1 MNRRTFLTS
10 TGAAALALPALSH
23 LSEAA
28 PQSLSPPD
36 ISKSFEPWLDIKLDA
51 FTWNVEQLSARA
63 GNRPVMAVLKDN
75 AYGHG
80 LVGVASHLDTLPQVN
95 SFAVVKIQEAI
106 DIKNSSARKPV
117 VLLGP
122 TTDEEL
128 EYVVAHDIIPS
139 VYHDRSRFMQ
149 SLSVKYQKKIKTH
162 LYVDTG
168 MGRVGVPYYQ
178 AMPVIEA
185 LAGQNGIVFDG
196 VLTEL
201 MEIDEYDIEQVQHL
215 NEVYEQARSKGI
227 NLGMRHAASS
237 GGIFH
242 VPEAYLDMV
251 RPGISL
257 YGCYP
262 TDRSTKTRD
271 IPLKSTFDFKTRVM
285 YVKQLR
291 AGDSL
296 QYGRHYVAE
305 KPIWIATLPVGHSDG
320 WPRTTVGN
328 CEVLIKGRRY
338 PLVASLSANHCL
350 VEIGDEPTVSM
361 GDEVLLVGESGG
373 ETIEAHT
380 VAEQSGVGVY
390 TLTMHLNP
398 WLPRRYVG

>member
-23 LSEAA
+23 LSEAT
-28 PQSLSPPD
+28 PQSLPPPD

-80 LVGVASHLDTLPQVN
+80 LVGVASHLDTVPQVN

-178 AMPVIEA
+178 AMPHRA
-185 LAGQNGIVFDG
+185 AVF
-196 VLTEL
+196 
-201 MEIDEYDIEQVQHL
+201 
-215 NEVYEQARSKGI
+215 
-227 NLGMRHAASS
+227 
-237 GGIFH
+237 
-242 VPEAYLDMV
+242 
-251 RPGISL
+251 
-257 YGCYP
+257 
-262 TDRSTKTRD
+262 STSPR
-271 IPLKSTFDFKTRVM
+271 
-285 YVKQLR
+285 
-291 AGDSL
+291 
-296 QYGRHYVAE
+296 
-305 KPIWIATLPVGHSDG
+305 PIWIWCGQGSVCMDAIP
-320 WPRTTVGN
+320 
-328 CEVLIKGRRY
+328 
-338 PLVASLSANHCL
+338 
-350 VEIGDEPTVSM
+350 PTAQQKR
-361 GDEVLLVGESGG
+361 G
-373 ETIEAHT
+373 IF
-380 VAEQSGVGVY
+380 
-390 TLTMHLNP
+390 
-398 WLPRRYVG
+398 R